1 MDFSRPLSGLL
12 FCFLVAISMQAK
24 AAPTAYLPLG
34 ADPRL
39 ERQVEKML
47 ALTGSAPLT
56 KPYRITQIAS
66 STERIRVSH
75 PLLYQAIR
83 DGIRPYLSD
92 AQLVRAGIGLAV
104 DGDTSSTLANQRGL
118 SSTEWAEFSV
128 DGVWRPSR
136 TLLAQAGMSYRAEAG
151 TLVNYNTFVSAGF
164 GRLQFD
170 VGYKEHWWSPFDHS
184 AMLISNHARPSPSVT
199 VSFSEPLENYWDAN
213 FEIFYSKLDSV
224 EQGIRWQGSFYDGR
238 PNLVGTHFSVK
249 PFQGLQLGF
258 NRIMQLGGGPRD
270 LSFGD
275 FLKAFVDP
283 VSADNLA
290 EPDREAGDQLASITG
305 QLDMFLRGKPFELY
319 FEHAG
324 EDTVS
329 NSNYKL
335 GNQANSVGFFFPD
348 LTQTLALRYE
358 WNKWKTSWYLNG
370 MYKYGNTNHGNVFG
384 HFGGDQRVFGEG
396 VPSQVHTMSLDY
408 FGSRNDFW
416 QLKLGVV
423 DNDSN
428 IDGRPTA
435 FAYKTGYNVELF
447 NSRNWRNYRLETQ
460 LTLGKSVFDQSYQH
474 LSVSLFLH

>member
-66 STERIRVSH
+66 STERIRASH

-358 WNKWKTSWYLNG
+358 WNKWKTSWYLND

>member
-258 NRIMQLGGGPRD
+258 NRIMQLGGGP
-270 LSFGD
+270 
-275 FLKAFVDP
+275 
-283 VSADNLA
+283 
-290 EPDREAGDQLASITG
+290 
-305 QLDMFLRGKPFELY
+305 
-319 FEHAG
+319 
-324 EDTVS
+324 
-329 NSNYKL
+329 
-335 GNQANSVGFFFPD
+335 
-348 LTQTLALRYE
+348 
-358 WNKWKTSWYLNG
+358 
-370 MYKYGNTNHGNVFG
+370 
-384 HFGGDQRVFGEG
+384 
-396 VPSQVHTMSLDY
+396 
-408 FGSRNDFW
+408 
-416 QLKLGVV
+416 
-423 DNDSN
+423 
-428 IDGRPTA
+428 
-435 FAYKTGYNVELF
+435 
-447 NSRNWRNYRLETQ
+447 ET
-460 LTLGKSVFDQSYQH
+460 
-474 LSVSLFLH
+474 

>member
-136 TLLAQAGMSYRAEAG
+136 TLLAQAGMSYQAEAG